1 MKRIAYMLLIIAAL
15 ITSASAYSF
24 IFEVPST
31 INRGENIYIE
41 GSGNLP
47 AGTTMQLALYEQ
59 KGSIRELERNTI
71 TIQEEGYWSTSFE
84 TADLS
89 AGTYKIEVP
98 PAYTYDLGSSSV
110 IYQMFNIIDRSSEIV
125 ITSPTEQEYSGH
137 LEISGRSTTR
147 GDAGIQLL
155 VEGPYGIVFP
165 KQWISTD
172 SSGCFSESVAI
183 ETGGSFDASFYD
195 NEGLV
200 ANVNFEVAPGV
211 MRPQSTASAS
221 ATSTGSGQGS
231 VMQAQTF
238 ASAGSPA
245 YFLVETSPGI
255 LDIYTSS
262 GKNWVICYI
271 GEDMV
276 EFTVNNY
283 DDDSAEKVT
292 IPVEGGTVYV
302 KVSPAEE
309 SESGYVTLYAEGASS
324 ITVSAGAEQY
334 FSNEDDEEKQQTGPE
349 IWLSLI
355 SACIAFF
362 VAHCAI
368 KRQ

>member
-1 MKRIAYMLLIIAAL
+1 MKRIAYILLIIAAL

-24 IFEVPST
+24 IFDLPSQ
-31 INRGENIYIE
+31 INRGEDIYIE
-41 GSGNLP
+41 GSSSFP
-47 AGTTMQLALYEQ
+47 AGTTMQLVLYEQ
-59 KGSIRELERNTI
+59 KTSIRELERNTI
-71 TIQEEGYWSTSFE
+71 TIQDEGYWSTSFE
-84 TADLS
+84 TADLP

-98 PAYTYDLGSSSV
+98 PEYTYDLGTSSV
-110 IYQMFNIIDRSSEIV
+110 KYRMFNIIDRSSEI
-125 ITSPTEQEYSGH
+125 IIASPTEQEYSGF

-172 SSGCFSESVAI
+172 SSGIFSESVVI
-183 ETGGSFDASFYD
+183 ETGGSFDVLFYD
-195 NEGLV
+195 NEGLI
-200 ANVNFEVAPGV
+200 ANVNFEVTPGV
-211 MRPQSTASAS
+211 ITPQSTTSAS
-221 ATSTGSGQGS
+221 GTPTGSSQGT

-245 YFLVETSPGI
+245 YFSVKTNPGI

-262 GKNWVICYI
+262 GKNWVICYL

-283 DDDSAEKVT
+283 NDDSAEKVT

-302 KVSPAEE
+302 KVYPAEE
-309 SESGYVTLYAEGASS
+309 SESGYVTLYADGASS

-334 FSNEDDEEKQQTGPE
+334 FSKENSEEKQQTGPE
-349 IWLSLI
+349 MWISLI

-362 VAHCAI
+362 IASFAI